1 MFSILS
7 DALCDKVLKMMETC
21 DGIIIDHVM
30 TSERIFEHLK
40 KKLSSVHMRMVRVSC
55 PLSLLRKR
63 ELERADRSPGSAE
76 ASVKYLFPREGYDL
90 AVDTGIRS
98 PAENS
103 RMILDSL
110 F

>member
-1 MFSILS
+1 MYETADHTAERSIQQ
-7 DALCDKVLKMMETC
+7 
-21 DGIIIDHVM
+21 
-30 TSERIFEHLK
+30 LK
-40 KKLSSVHMRMVRVSC
+40 KKLSSAHMLMVRVSC
-55 PLSLLRKR
+55 SLSLLRKR

-76 ASVKYLFPREGYDL
+76 ASAKYLFPKEGYDL